1 MWLEALFLALS
12 LNENST
18 KQKSAARK
26 VKPVCIDKD
35 RERQYFFDK
44 QRRFG
49 YDKFIFMEKIGS
61 TDGKKYSW
69 IKILEKLD
77 LLEEGYW
84 CEGHFVNK
92 NSLNP
97 ASKEHDTDE
106 RLHWKIVPNGCSDCF
121 DYYLKLSDINKDIP
135 RGENK
140 DFDFVKLSFNNCGK
154 TLCDLVLNG
163 KVTIGLPFG
172 TTTFSVPCRAM
183 TFQEAREFMAQIM
196 EDMFQRYYN
205 S

>member
-12 LNENST
+12 LNENNT

-26 VKPVCIDKD
+26 VKPVRVDED

-44 QRRFG
+44 QRRWG
-49 YDKFIFMEKIGS
+49 YDKFIFMGKIGS
-61 TDGKKYSW
+61 NDGKKYSW
-69 IKILEKLD
+69 IDILKKLD

-84 CEGHFVNK
+84 CEGRFVSEN
-92 NSLNP
+92 NLSP
-97 ASKEHDTDE
+97 ALKEHDIDK
-106 RLHWKIVPNGCSDCF
+106 RLHWKIVPEGYNDF
-121 DYYLKLSDINKDIP
+121 RYYLKLSDINKDIP
-135 RGENK
+135 HVENSK
-140 DFDFVKLSFNNCGK
+140 FDFVKWTFNRYGE

-163 KVTIGLPFG
+163 KVTIGVPLN
-172 TTTFSVPCRAM
+172 TAAFSIPCQEM

-196 EDMFQRYYN
+196 EDMFQKYYN